1 MAATPTPLIVNVVPQ
16 ESWISPAVITGA
28 VIALLGTI
36 AVQLFIA
43 PYVAGRERKASR
55 WCQELQDLFRLVS
68 GTLPDAVAPWDE
80 AMYLHIGIRKS
91 LEETTPEDR
100 MAEAQA
106 FLSNYA
112 INVRAERVAVLAAL
126 AQMRT
131 LVASLCRVAPN
142 HKELR
147 NMNRRSSVVRLH
159 TQGLG
164 WTYESKDVTDESYEK
179 ARSDYNMSL
188 SRLQEVLET
197 LDERSRPPSAFW
209 SNTTY
214 WGYSR
219 RERIRGRIKAKR
231 ELRDPEPEADK
242 EPVANVPT
250 A

>member
-1 MAATPTPLIVNVVPQ
+1 MAGAPTPLIVNVVPQ
-16 ESWISPAVITGA
+16 DSWISPAVITGA
-28 VIALLGTI
+28 AIALLGTI

-55 WCQELQDLFRLVS
+55 WCQELQELFRLVT

-80 AMYLHIGIRKS
+80 AMYLHIGLRNS
-91 LEETTPEDR
+91 LEETTPENR

-106 FLSNYA
+106 FLSKYA

-131 LVASLCRVAPN
+131 LVASLCRVAPS

-147 NMNRRSSVVRLH
+147 NMNHRSSVVRLH

-164 WTYESKDVTDESYEK
+164 WTYESKEVDDKSYER
-179 ARSDYNMSL
+179 ARSDYKVSL
-188 SRLQEVLET
+188 RRLQEVMEA
-197 LDERSRPPSAFW
+197 LDKRSRPPSAIW
-209 SNTTY
+209 SNFTY

-219 RERIRGRIKAKR
+219 RERIRGWIKTKR
-231 ELRDPEPEADK
+231 EPRDPESEADRK
-242 EPVANVPT
+242 RDA
-250 A
+250 